1 MLPDRLRSR
10 VQKLAVNLMLDFAFL
25 CGKHDC
31 YTPRGK
37 DHPWSCA
44 TGSVYYGHGASIN
57 MSLQSLAHSM
67 YGPKATAGCR
77 LFPTNHYGH
86 PAPIESVFDGI
97 HWFTSALSAID
108 STILWDRL
116 ICRCQSSI
124 HDFDNESRDQ
134 LECSIWGGRY
144 ICNKCKEQLSFGPI
158 YHPAKE
164 TAREKTERDKMT
176 AKLRWSILE
185 SGGFRC
191 RVCGHGASAE
201 NPLHVDHIV
210 PVSLGGKTVPENL
223 QILCSRCNLG
233 KGASMPTQSALD
245 FWEQMEK

>member
-1 MLPDRLRSR
+1 MQYLGRSLYLQQ
-10 VQKLAVNLMLDFAFL
+10 VQRTIVVWSNLSP
-25 CGKHDC
+25 GQ
-31 YTPRGK
+31 R
-37 DHPWSCA
+37 
-44 TGSVYYGHGASIN
+44 N
-57 MSLQSLAHSM
+57 RQ
-67 YGPKATAGCR
+67 
-77 LFPTNHYGH
+77 
-86 PAPIESVFDGI
+86 
-97 HWFTSALSAID
+97 
-108 STILWDRL
+108 
-116 ICRCQSSI
+116 
-124 HDFDNESRDQ
+124 
-134 LECSIWGGRY
+134 
-144 ICNKCKEQLSFGPI
+144 
-158 YHPAKE
+158 
-164 TAREKTERDKMT
+164 EKTERDKMT